1 MQEYVTQSDSYG
13 RTMILQGELKR
24 KSKRIANANNFHL
37 ADRWN
42 DYFHS
47 PVREKN
53 VMNRN
58 VDRSRDV
65 CEPCHDTAD
74 ISRWT
79 AIRTQCCSQGSTIL
93 NMQNDWRKIYSSDI
107 ACFRSVRSIDYLA

>member
-1 MQEYVTQSDSYG
+1 
-13 RTMILQGELKR
+13 
-24 KSKRIANANNFHL
+24 
-37 ADRWN
+37 
-42 DYFHS
+42 
-47 PVREKN
+47 
-53 VMNRN
+53 MNRN

-93 NMQNDWRKIYSSDI
+93 NMQNAKDLFERYCVFSLGAFDRLSHMERYNPHHRYSD
-107 ACFRSVRSIDYLA
+107 VR